1 MTHEEVWHRIP
12 WYVNGRADESERLR
26 IEAHVRQCE
35 ECKAEVSI
43 QRQVMNAIAT
53 DTRIDCMP
61 GMSFQRLWDRI
72 RADEVANQRK
82 FGAAAPVHG
91 HGNGHENVH
100 GHAHSHGNGPAPA
113 PEPAPLAT
121 KRVANRS
128 LTRWLAVAVVVEAI
142 GITALTATF
151 LGSRESGRLAG
162 PADYQTVTSTAAPPA
177 RGAIRAVFSPS
188 LAVNDLQRL
197 LEKSGLQIVA
207 GPTEA
212 GVYTLAVGGSEDRT
226 RALAEL
232 RADPAVRFAEPIAK

>member
-1 MTHEEVWHRIP
+1 MSHEEVWHRIP
-12 WYVNGRADESERLR
+12 WYVNGRADEAERQR
-26 IEAHVRQCE
+26 IEAHVRQCD

-72 RADEVANQRK
+72 RTDEMATHR
-82 FGAAAPVHG
+82 AP
-91 HGNGHENVH
+91 
-100 GHAHSHGNGPAPA
+100 SPP
-113 PEPAPLAT
+113 P
-121 KRVANRS
+121 KRVPTRS
-128 LTRWLAVAVVVEAI
+128 VTRWLAAAVVVEAI

-151 LGSRESGRLAG
+151 FYSRDNTQ
-162 PADYQTVTSTAAPPA
+162 PAAEYRTVTSSAATPSSA
-177 RGAIRAVFSPS
+177 AIRAVFSPTLS
-188 LAVNDLQRL
+188 VNDLQRL
-197 LEKSGLQIVA
+197 LEKSGLQIVS

-212 GVYTLAVGGSEDRT
+212 GVYTLAMTQIDDRT